1 MARDLTSS
9 KCQNLFGAG
18 VRWIQLSKLETEG
31 AARRFGSEARKLAT
45 KGAASWRNMAHTC
58 NMIARRQID
67 RTQLLQFGKVIL
79 LLVKREELLV
89 KLPAMTQPTKEIVPI
104 EGLGR
109 AS

>member
-1 MARDLTSS
+1 LIP
-9 KCQNLFGAG
+9 GG
-18 VRWIQLSKLETEG
+18 V
-31 AARRFGSEARKLAT
+31 RFGSGARILAT
-45 KGAASWRNMAHTC
+45 GGAASWLNMAHTY
-58 NMIARRQID
+58 NMIAHRQID

-104 EGLGR
+104 EGLVR